1 MRRLTLAIVAIAFLC
16 CNGRPTVAQQP
27 ADPPTVTQNSDAA
40 TTTAPGVSGAAA
52 SSARS
57 VTVGLHE
64 LSPWSMFL
72 SASTVV
78 QAIMAGLAFASLV
91 TWTIFVAKFIELFIT
106 KRRLRVAVD
115 AVACA
120 RTLGAAQSVLSSDQ
134 SVMRSFITTAINEVA
149 LSLDL
154 DNESGLKERIASS
167 FSEITRSEAR
177 RVRFGMG
184 ALATI
189 GATAPFIGLFGTV
202 WGIMHSFIGISK
214 LQTTNLA
221 VVAPGI
227 AEALLATA
235 IGLFAA
241 IPAVMIYNH
250 FSRVTKGYLD
260 LVGRAGGTVTR
271 QLSRDLDLMR
281 AGPIRRAAE

>member
-27 ADPPTVTQNSDAA
+27 ADPPTVSQSSDAA
-40 TTTAPGVSGAAA
+40 TTTASGAAA

-64 LSPWSMFL
+64 LSPWSMFM

-78 QAIMAGLAFASLV
+78 QAIMAGLAFASFV
-91 TWTIFVAKFIELFIT
+91 TWTIFVAKFIELFIA
-106 KRRLRVAVD
+106 KRRLRAAVD
-115 AVACA
+115 AVARA
-120 RTLGAAQSVLSSDQ
+120 RTLGEAQSMLSSDQ

-149 LSLDL
+149 LSPDL

-167 FSEITRSEAR
+167 FSEIARSEAR

-271 QLSRDLDLMR
+271 QLSRDLDRMR